1 MTKKRNPQYVDSS
14 LFVHGITLTFS
25 MKSAKINPYIIM
37 KNAVLCTDRGKQ
49 SKRVVLF
56 LERAGFMETMKNIPK
71 VSVIIPV
78 YNVED
83 YVGECLECLSRQ
95 SFRDFEIIAVNDGS
109 TDHSLQVLEQ
119 WREKLPNM
127 RILDQENSGAAQA
140 RRAGL
145 ALAQGEYVI
154 FADADDRMS
163 KLYLGSLYQA
173 ATNVDADIACCNY
186 RFDFVSG
193 LKMIYPCRVNGVLTR
208 EDAMRKLIDD
218 WCIQGFLWNKMYRK
232 TLFTEHEILFPTMCF
247 EDMIINNQ
255 LFYYANRV
263 AAVKKPLY
271 YYRQRKTSALNT
283 MDAKKINDF
292 FRAMVMV
299 RSMLEERGEYKKYE
313 RNFRTLC
320 FKTRNCIVYY
330 IIQMH
335 MRQHSSGDLMENIR
349 RAQRAMKLIIS
360 RDVSPYLRQIDTNV
374 IRQPLG
380 SQVAV

>member
-1 MTKKRNPQYVDSS
+1 
-14 LFVHGITLTFS
+14 
-25 MKSAKINPYIIM
+25 
-37 KNAVLCTDRGKQ
+37 
-49 SKRVVLF
+49 
-56 LERAGFMETMKNIPK
+56 
-71 VSVIIPV
+71 
-78 YNVED
+78 
-83 YVGECLECLSRQ
+83 
-95 SFRDFEIIAVNDGS
+95 
-109 TDHSLQVLEQ
+109 
-119 WREKLPNM
+119 
-127 RILDQENSGAAQA
+127 
-140 RRAGL
+140 
-145 ALAQGEYVI
+145 
-154 FADADDRMS
+154 
-163 KLYLGSLYQA
+163 
-173 ATNVDADIACCNY
+173 
-186 RFDFVSG
+186 
-193 LKMIYPCRVNGVLTR
+193 
-208 EDAMRKLIDD
+208 
-218 WCIQGFLWNKMYRK
+218 
-232 TLFTEHEILFPTMCF
+232 
-247 EDMIINNQ
+247 MIINNQ